1 MKIVGG
7 FKNVTFGALVIFF
20 GVILSILSFFGTLIS
35 PFSQKL
41 DKFAKGKYF
50 GLADF
55 KDLADNF
62 EDAFRV
68 SVRTFSWPGNN
79 NGAIE
84 AFIFRQ
90 VIKNLS
96 KMYMSYTN

>member
-7 FKNVTFGALVIFF
+7 FKNVSFGALVIFL
-20 GVILSILSFFGTLIS
+20 VLYYLYWVFFGTLIS

-41 DKFAKGKYF
+41 DKFAKDKYF

-96 KMYMSYTN
+96 KMYISYTN